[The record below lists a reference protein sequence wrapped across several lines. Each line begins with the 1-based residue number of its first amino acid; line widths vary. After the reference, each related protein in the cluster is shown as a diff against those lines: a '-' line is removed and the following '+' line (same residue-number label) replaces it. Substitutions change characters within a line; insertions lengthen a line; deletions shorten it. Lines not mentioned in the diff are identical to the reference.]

1 MPVKEQRFS
10 EKSLYL
16 LSVTIFL
23 DDGMQTSVSLEAL
36 LPKNLFIT
44 RLNKGRISFIDLL
57 CLLWISNSDCGLLG
71 FALKS
76 QIKFLISHSLSDA
89 SQSQVVG

>member
-36 LPKNLFIT
+36 LPKT
-44 RLNKGRISFIDLL
+44 YLL
-57 CLLWISNSDCGLLG
+57 L
-71 FALKS
+71 AL
-76 QIKFLISHSLSDA
+76 IKEEFHS
-89 SQSQVVG
+89 